1 MTDNKIKEHADDAPA
16 NPPQAGESGART
28 KDTTTRGIRIEVQSK
43 YLAERSSPR
52 DEQYLFAY
60 QVRISNVGTET
71 AQLLSREW
79 VITSAEGDVEHV
91 KGPGVVGE
99 QPVLAPGGSFEYT
112 SFCPLKTAV
121 GSMHGT
127 YQMVTGDGDKFDAR
141 IAPFTL
147 AVPNALN

>member
-1 MTDNKIKEHADDAPA
+1 MTDNKSKEHADDVPA
-16 NPPQAGESGART
+16 NPPQAGAPGSHT

-71 AQLLSREW
+71 AQLMSREW
-79 VITSAEGDVEHV
+79 IITSAEGDVEHV

-99 QPVLAPGGSFEYT
+99 QPVLAPGESFEYT
-112 SFCPLKTAV
+112 SYCPLKTAV

-127 YQMVTGDGDKFDAR
+127 YQMVTGDGESFDAQ

-147 AVPNALN
+147 AVPNSLN